1 MFNIEQ
7 FLDLTNYVTDSSVA
21 SQKPDKKSGIKKFD
35 ICLMNPPYSQRHN
48 NNPTHFQFVEKVL
61 EIVEKQIVIM
71 PSRILHTTSE
81 NYNPWKE
88 KFDKTLLSAEELK
101 SDVFEGTCMMDVAI
115 YELSNNKNAD
125 NIKIK
130 TLSSCKW
137 EEKSSLFDSTIH
149 NTYEDGILKLLDNNG
164 NIKLFNLKTGTSK
177 KNINYVNDDRKKVAN
192 KTLPK
197 YKDKYLLSVNI
208 ANGGMNGH
216 YMSSYAGKIFYNDI
230 EKVLNDWINRNV
242 NAIKYIV
249 FNSKLAAENCRDAMK
264 RPLLRFAL
272 YRTQDDQ
279 SMNNKCYKYIA
290 DIDWENKKVK
300 TDEGILELCDCPKDK
315 CKEYAEYCKKII
327 DEVDKGNRP

>member
-1 MFNIEQ
+1 MKNKEELEKKTGVKCI
-7 FLDLTNYVTDSSVA
+7 SSI
-21 SQKPDKKSGIKKFD
+21 DGIKKFD

-48 NNPTHFQFVEKVL
+48 NNPIHFQFVEKVL
-61 EIVEKQIVIM
+61 EIAEKQIVIM

-101 SDVFEGTCMMDVAI
+101 SDVFEGTGMMDVAI
-115 YELSNNKNAD
+115 YEFSNNKNTD

-130 TLSSCKW
+130 TLSSDKW
-137 EEKSSLFDSTIH
+137 EDKSSLFDSTIH

-164 NIKLFNLKTGTSK
+164 NIKLFNLKTGIPK
-177 KNINYVNDDRKKVAN
+177 KFKERAIDDKTKLAN

-216 YMSSYAGKIFYNDI
+216 YMSSGVGKIFYNDI

-242 NAIKYIV
+242 GAIKYIV
-249 FNSKLAAENCRDAMK
+249 FDTKIAVENCRDAMK

-279 SMNNKCYKYIA
+279 AMNNKCYKYIP
-290 DIDWENKKVK
+290 DIDWSDDRVK
-300 TDEGILELCDCPKDK
+300 TDEGLLEVCGCPKDK

>member
-1 MFNIEQ
+1 MKNKEE
-7 FLDLTNYVTDSSVA
+7 LE
-21 SQKPDKKSGIKKFD
+21 KKTGVKRFD

-48 NNPTHFQFVEKVL
+48 NNPIHFQFVEKVL
-61 EIVEKQIVIM
+61 GIAEKQIVIM

-81 NYNPWKE
+81 NYNIWKE

-101 SDVFEGTCMMDVAI
+101 SDVFEGTGMMDVAI
-115 YELSNNKNAD
+115 YELSNNKNTD

-130 TLSSCKW
+130 TLSSGKW
-137 EEKSSLFDSTIH
+137 EEKTSLFDSTIH

-279 SMNNKCYKYIA
+279 NMNNKCYKYIA

-300 TDEGILELCDCPKDK
+300 TDEGILELCDCHKDK
-315 CKEYAEYCKKII
+315 CKEYADYCKHII
-327 DEVDKGNRP
+327 DELDKGNRL

>member
-1 MFNIEQ
+1 MKNKEE
-7 FLDLTNYVTDSSVA
+7 LE
-21 SQKPDKKSGIKKFD
+21 KKTGVKRFD
-35 ICLMNPPYSQRHN
+35 ICIQNPPYSQRHN
-48 NNPTHFQFVEKVL
+48 NNPIHFQFVEKVL
-61 EIVEKQIVIM
+61 EIAEKQIVIM

-101 SDVFEGTCMMDVAI
+101 SDVFEGTGMMDVAI
-115 YELSNNKNAD
+115 YEFSNNKNTD

-130 TLSSCKW
+130 TLSSDKW

-216 YMSSYAGKIFYNDI
+216 YMSSDAGKIFYNDI

-279 SMNNKCYKYIA
+279 NMNNKCYKYIA
-290 DIDWENKKVK
+290 DIDWEDNKVK
-300 TDEGILELCDCPKDK
+300 TDKGILELCGCSKDK
-315 CKEYAEYCKKII
+315 IDEYVKYCERII

>member
-1 MFNIEQ
+1 MKNKEE
-7 FLDLTNYVTDSSVA
+7 LE
-21 SQKPDKKSGIKKFD
+21 KKTGVKKFD

-48 NNPTHFQFVEKVL
+48 NNPIHFQFVENVL
-61 EIVEKQIVIM
+61 GIAEKQIVIM

-101 SDVFEGTCMMDVAI
+101 SDVFEGTSMMDVAI
-115 YELSNNKNAD
+115 YEFSNNKNTD

-130 TLSSCKW
+130 TLSSDKW

-149 NTYEDGILKLLDNNG
+149 NTYEDEILKLLDNNG
-164 NIKLFNLKTGTSK
+164 NIKLFNLKTGIPK
-177 KNINYVNDDRKKVAN
+177 KFKERVINDKTKLTN

-216 YMSSYAGKIFYNDI
+216 YMSSGAGKIFYNDI

-242 NAIKYIV
+242 GAIKYIV
-249 FNSKLAAENCRDAMK
+249 FNTKTAAENCRDAMK

-279 SMNNKCYKYIA
+279 TMNNKCYKYIPN
-290 DIDWENKKVK
+290 IDWSDNRVR
-300 TDEGILELCDCPKDK
+300 TDEGLFEVCGCPKDK
-315 CKEYAEYCKKII
+315 CKEYADYCKKMI